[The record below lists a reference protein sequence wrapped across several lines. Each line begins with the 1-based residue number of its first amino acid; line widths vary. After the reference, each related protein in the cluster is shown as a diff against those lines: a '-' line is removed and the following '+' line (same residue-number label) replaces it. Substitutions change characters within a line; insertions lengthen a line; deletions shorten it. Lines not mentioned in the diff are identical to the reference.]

1 MIKRY
6 FLGTEKV
13 GGHTWAATTE
23 HAAGQWVKYDDH
35 QAALDLAGEA
45 YREQIARLSRQLA
58 ELKEHYND

>member
-6 FLGTEKV
+6 FLSTEKV
-13 GGHTWAATTE
+13 GGHTWPSTIP

-45 YREQIARLSRQLA
+45 YRAKIASLYLKIA
-58 ELKEHYND
+58 EIMEDTDE